1 LPRLILRAIR
11 DTGLSYTFPNVAAG
25 TNDNTVAEGQII
37 TTSGSGTLRFL
48 VSASYGPA
56 AQLSEFE
63 VFP

>member
-1 LPRLILRAIR
+1 MTLRAIR

-37 TTSGSGTLRFL
+37 TTPGSGTLRFL

>member
-1 LPRLILRAIR
+1 MRYG
-11 DTGLSYTFPNVAAG
+11 TSYAFPNVAAG